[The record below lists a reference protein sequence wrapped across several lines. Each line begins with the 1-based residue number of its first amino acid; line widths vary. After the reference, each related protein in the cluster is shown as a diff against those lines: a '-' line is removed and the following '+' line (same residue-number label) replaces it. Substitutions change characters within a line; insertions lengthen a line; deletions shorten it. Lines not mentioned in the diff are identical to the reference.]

1 VGDGRRT
8 VIRRIGAVA
17 LALVVA
23 VLSAACSGQQPVPV
37 TATAGT
43 KGRVIEVLVE
53 QPALAAVRSDIDL
66 FVSRRATRVSSGG
79 GTADAIATTVK
90 HGYRIDAVVL
100 PSGPAL
106 DRVAD
111 ELLEPPMR
119 LGTLRSTTYWACDID
134 RFGRPFAHFLATP
147 ASERVLHAHGFDVH
161 TSP

>member
-1 VGDGRRT
+1 M
-8 VIRRIGAVA
+8 IRRIGVVA

-43 KGRVIEVLVE
+43 KGRVISVLVE

-66 FVSRRATRVSSGG
+66 FVTRRATRVSSGG

-100 PSGPAL
+100 PSGTAL
-106 DRVAD
+106 NRVTD
-111 ELLEPPMR
+111 ELLEPPLK
-119 LGTLRSTTYWACDID
+119 LGTLHSTTYWACDID
-134 RFGRPFAHFLATP
+134 RFGRPFVHFLTTA
-147 ASERVLHAHGFDVH
+147 ASERVLRAHGFDVRP
-161 TSP
+161 SP